1 MTASGPISVNN
12 WQEHDNEL
20 YEAMNNVR
28 VGKSGPFKQSER
40 KRKNC
45 QSQAEFIDKQLYNKS
60 RVLSSHLA
68 RRPVNVII
76 HKSSANLHQKSPQ
89 PQEDDADVFMT
100 KIGLNEYDFMN
111 DHLEASGI
119 NSESGEDDFE
129 RMKETAN

>member
-20 YEAMNNVR
+20 FEAMNNVR
-28 VGKSGPFKQSER
+28 VGKSGHFKHSDR

-60 RVLSSHLA
+60 RVLSSHLC

-76 HKSSANLHQKSPQ
+76 HKSSANLHQKSP
-89 PQEDDADVFMT
+89 
-100 KIGLNEYDFMN
+100 
-111 DHLEASGI
+111 
-119 NSESGEDDFE
+119 
-129 RMKETAN
+129 